1 MTKISTD
8 THQCHYLIF
17 PSVPYVNIGFF
28 LLMVHSITPVSYSI
42 RIYTVTVMQ
51 SGLLY
56 LSECRSMQIGGD
68 PPWLIFSQL

>member
-8 THQCHYLIF
+8 THQCHYLTF
-17 PSVPYVNIGFF
+17 PSAPYVNIGFF
-28 LLMVHSITPVSYSI
+28 LLMVHSITSVSYSI
-42 RIYTVTVMQ
+42 QFTVTVMQ
-51 SGLLY
+51 SGVLY